1 MRSSEQTGQERNDGS
16 ADQGNTAAGHQLDLK
31 EKDSVDTYEIAID
44 DDEYDIDP
52 EDDAPD
58 ESKRTAADY
67 GSLIL

>member
-1 MRSSEQTGQERNDGS
+1 MIFHGFASKYRLEVLN
-16 ADQGNTAAGHQLDLK
+16 QLDLK
-31 EKDSVDTYEIAID
+31 EKDSFDTYEIAID